1 MEAFIPYLVIAGVV
15 IVFFGLCYA
24 LFNKPDKKQKHEPVA
39 PKQTEHHSIKDYGS
53 TYYSNVN
60 RDDASESKQTFR
72 VIENGV
78 DVTAKHAAVQEN
90 AQDKSSNAVVAENTA
105 NFKIE
110 HTQAIPKVAEQIEHT
125 AVIPAVRNIEE
136 TQFVGNVNDIAKVD
150 ELKSTPSSDME
161 ATQLIGAVT
170 GAAAASA
177 GVVGAVSMASAA
189 GAGSVSAQAAAV
201 PGAVGAVANSA
212 DNNNLSVLEETRLIN
227 VDEINKALAEDD
239 GKPKQTV
246 SPWMQEAQEQEMVD
260 LAIKPFIQSFGLVG
274 ESTKANVESIT
285 REALAALQI
294 TKISEVRYLLENIV
308 VQEAI
313 MCMQKAYAANP
324 TDSMRAVA
332 LEAFFDV
339 VQQPKSS
346 TPYLVAFDALRV
358 LPHMTLGHFQIMALS
373 LLLQYSRN
381 SNNYTLSN
389 FQHYVEKYI
398 EPFISDVPHDSS
410 FFRQLDYLRCT
421 IQERESITLAQLLG
435 NSYPFVFNFRGFS
448 REELEYITGRDGIDP
463 NYIVKSMNSSLYK
476 LAMVDDSMAPR
487 FFRQAHIT
495 DASMQRDLLAL
506 MRSKPTS
513 FSGAEARNIMDD
525 ISPVLLDLADLFD
538 NGPMSAMSLTL
549 LGLYLGRAHVKATIG
564 EEFDLS
570 RWF

>member
-24 LFNKPDKKQKHEPVA
+24 LFNKPDKKQEHEPVT

-72 VIENGV
+72 VIEDGV
-78 DVTAKHAAVQEN
+78 DVTAKHAPVQGAE
-90 AQDKSSNAVVAENTA
+90 QDKASDAEVVENTA
-105 NFKIE
+105 NSE
-110 HTQAIPKVAEQIEHT
+110 MENTQAIPKVAKKIEHT

-136 TQFVGNVNDIAKVD
+136 TQFVGNVSDMAKAHD
-150 ELKSTPSSDME
+150 TNHTASSDME
-161 ATQLIGAVT
+161 ATQLIGTVT

-177 GVVGAVSMASAA
+177 GVVGAASMASAA

-201 PGAVGAVANSA
+201 PGTVGAVANSA

-246 SPWMQEAQEQEMVD
+246 SPWTQEAQEQEMVD
-260 LAIKPFIQSFGLVG
+260 LGIKPFIQFFGLVG

-313 MCMQKAYAANP
+313 KCMQKAYAANP

-389 FQHYVEKYI
+389 FQHYVGKYI

>member
-24 LFNKPDKKQKHEPVA
+24 LFNKPDKKQEHEPVT

-72 VIENGV
+72 VIEDGV
-78 DVTAKHAAVQEN
+78 DVTAKHAPVQGAE
-90 AQDKSSNAVVAENTA
+90 QDKASDAEVVENTA
-105 NFKIE
+105 NSE
-110 HTQAIPKVAEQIEHT
+110 MENTQAIPKVAKKIEHT

-136 TQFVGNVNDIAKVD
+136 TQFVGNVSDMAKAHD
-150 ELKSTPSSDME
+150 TNHTASSDME

-177 GVVGAVSMASAA
+177 GVVGAASMASAA

-246 SPWMQEAQEQEMVD
+246 SPWTQEAQEQEMVD

>member
-1 MEAFIPYLVIAGVV
+1 M
-15 IVFFGLCYA
+15 
-24 LFNKPDKKQKHEPVA
+24 
-39 PKQTEHHSIKDYGS
+39 
-53 TYYSNVN
+53 
-60 RDDASESKQTFR
+60 
-72 VIENGV
+72 
-78 DVTAKHAAVQEN
+78 
-90 AQDKSSNAVVAENTA
+90 
-105 NFKIE
+105 
-110 HTQAIPKVAEQIEHT
+110 AEQIEHT

-177 GVVGAVSMASAA
+177 GVVGAASMASAA

-246 SPWMQEAQEQEMVD
+246 SPWTQEAQEQEMVD

>member
-72 VIENGV
+72 VIEDGV
-78 DVTAKHAAVQEN
+78 DVTAKHAPVQGAE
-90 AQDKSSNAVVAENTA
+90 QDKASDAEVVENTA
-105 NFKIE
+105 NSE
-110 HTQAIPKVAEQIEHT
+110 MENTQAIPKVAKKIEHT

-136 TQFVGNVNDIAKVD
+136 TQFVGNVSDMAKAHD
-150 ELKSTPSSDME
+150 TNHTASSDME

-177 GVVGAVSMASAA
+177 GVVA

>member
-24 LFNKPDKKQKHEPVA
+24 LFNKPDKKQEHEPVT

-72 VIENGV
+72 VIEDGV
-78 DVTAKHAAVQEN
+78 DVTAKHAPVQGAE
-90 AQDKSSNAVVAENTA
+90 QDKASDAEVVENTA
-105 NFKIE
+105 NSE
-110 HTQAIPKVAEQIEHT
+110 MENTQAIPKVAKKIEHT

-136 TQFVGNVNDIAKVD
+136 TQFVGNVSDMAKAHD
-150 ELKSTPSSDME
+150 TNHTASSDME

-177 GVVGAVSMASAA
+177 GVVGAASMASAA

-246 SPWMQEAQEQEMVD
+246 SPWTQEAQEQEMVD
-260 LAIKPFIQSFGLVG
+260 LGIKPFIQFFGLVG

-313 MCMQKAYAANP
+313 KCMQKAYAANP

-389 FQHYVEKYI
+389 FQHYVGKYI

>member
-24 LFNKPDKKQKHEPVA
+24 LFNKPDKKQEHEPVA

-72 VIENGV
+72 VIEDGV
-78 DVTAKHAAVQEN
+78 DVTAKHAPVQGAE
-90 AQDKSSNAVVAENTA
+90 QDKASDAEVVENTA
-105 NFKIE
+105 NSE
-110 HTQAIPKVAEQIEHT
+110 MENTQAIPKVAKKIEHT

-136 TQFVGNVNDIAKVD
+136 TQFVGNVSDMAKAHD
-150 ELKSTPSSDME
+150 TNHTASSDME

-177 GVVGAVSMASAA
+177 GVVGAASMASAA

-246 SPWMQEAQEQEMVD
+246 SPWTQEAQEQEMVD

>member
-24 LFNKPDKKQKHEPVA
+24 LFNKPDKKQEHEPVT

-72 VIENGV
+72 VIEDGV
-78 DVTAKHAAVQEN
+78 DVTAKHAPVQGAE
-90 AQDKSSNAVVAENTA
+90 QDKASDAEVVENTA
-105 NFKIE
+105 NSE
-110 HTQAIPKVAEQIEHT
+110 MENTQAIPKVAKKIEHT

-136 TQFVGNVNDIAKVD
+136 TQFVGNVSDMAKAHD
-150 ELKSTPSSDME
+150 TNHTASSDME

-177 GVVGAVSMASAA
+177 GVVGAASMASAA

-246 SPWMQEAQEQEMVD
+246 SPWTQEAQEQEMVD

-389 FQHYVEKYI
+389 FQHYVGKYI

>member
-24 LFNKPDKKQKHEPVA
+24 LFNKPDKKQEHEPVT

-72 VIENGV
+72 VIEDGV
-78 DVTAKHAAVQEN
+78 DVTAKHAPVQGAE
-90 AQDKSSNAVVAENTA
+90 QDKASDAEVVENTA
-105 NFKIE
+105 NSE
-110 HTQAIPKVAEQIEHT
+110 MENTQAIPKVAKKIEHT

-136 TQFVGNVNDIAKVD
+136 TQFVGNVSDMAKAHD
-150 ELKSTPSSDME
+150 TNHTASSDME

-177 GVVGAVSMASAA
+177 GVVGAASMASAA

-201 PGAVGAVANSA
+201 PGTVGAVANSA

-246 SPWMQEAQEQEMVD
+246 SPWTQEAQEQEMVD

-294 TKISEVRYLLENIV
+294 TKVSEVRYLLENIV

>member
-24 LFNKPDKKQKHEPVA
+24 LFNKPDKKQEHEPVA

-72 VIENGV
+72 VIEDGV
-78 DVTAKHAAVQEN
+78 DVTAKHAPVQGAE
-90 AQDKSSNAVVAENTA
+90 QDKASDAEVVENTA
-105 NFKIE
+105 NSE
-110 HTQAIPKVAEQIEHT
+110 MENTQAIPKVAKKIEHT

-136 TQFVGNVNDIAKVD
+136 TQFVGNVSDMAKAHD
-150 ELKSTPSSDME
+150 TNHTASSDME

-177 GVVGAVSMASAA
+177 GVVGAASMASAA

-201 PGAVGAVANSA
+201 PGTVGAVANSA

-246 SPWMQEAQEQEMVD
+246 SPWTQEAQEQEMVD
-260 LAIKPFIQSFGLVG
+260 LGIKPFIQFFGLVG

>member
-1 MEAFIPYLVIAGVV
+1 MEAFVPYLVIAGVV

-24 LFNKPDKKQKHEPVA
+24 LFNKPDKKQEHEPVA

-72 VIENGV
+72 VIEDGV
-78 DVTAKHAAVQEN
+78 DVTAKHAPVQGAE
-90 AQDKSSNAVVAENTA
+90 QDKASDAEVVENTA
-105 NFKIE
+105 NSE
-110 HTQAIPKVAEQIEHT
+110 MENTQAIPKVAKKIEHT

-136 TQFVGNVNDIAKVD
+136 TQFVGNVSDIAKVD

-177 GVVGAVSMASAA
+177 GVVGAASMASAA

-246 SPWMQEAQEQEMVD
+246 SPWTQEAQEQEMVD

-346 TPYLVAFDALRV
+346 TPYL
-358 LPHMTLGHFQIMALS
+358 
-373 LLLQYSRN
+373 
-381 SNNYTLSN
+381 
-389 FQHYVEKYI
+389 
-398 EPFISDVPHDSS
+398 
-410 FFRQLDYLRCT
+410 
-421 IQERESITLAQLLG
+421 
-435 NSYPFVFNFRGFS
+435 
-448 REELEYITGRDGIDP
+448 ID
-463 NYIVKSMNSSLYK
+463 
-476 LAMVDDSMAPR
+476 
-487 FFRQAHIT
+487 
-495 DASMQRDLLAL
+495 
-506 MRSKPTS
+506 
-513 FSGAEARNIMDD
+513 
-525 ISPVLLDLADLFD
+525 
-538 NGPMSAMSLTL
+538 
-549 LGLYLGRAHVKATIG
+549 
-564 EEFDLS
+564 
-570 RWF
+570 

>member
-72 VIENGV
+72 VIEDGV
-78 DVTAKHAAVQEN
+78 DVTAKHAPVQGAE
-90 AQDKSSNAVVAENTA
+90 QDKASDAEVVENTA
-105 NFKIE
+105 NSE
-110 HTQAIPKVAEQIEHT
+110 MENTQAIPKVAKKIEHT

-136 TQFVGNVNDIAKVD
+136 TQFVGNVSDMAKAHD
-150 ELKSTPSSDME
+150 TNHTASSDME

-177 GVVGAVSMASAA
+177 GVVGAASMASAA

-246 SPWMQEAQEQEMVD
+246 SPWTQEAQEQEMVD

>member
-24 LFNKPDKKQKHEPVA
+24 LFNKPDKKQEHEPVA

-72 VIENGV
+72 VIEDGV
-78 DVTAKHAAVQEN
+78 DVTAKHAPVQGAE
-90 AQDKSSNAVVAENTA
+90 QDKASDAEVVENTA
-105 NFKIE
+105 NSE
-110 HTQAIPKVAEQIEHT
+110 MENTQAIPKVAKKIEHT

-136 TQFVGNVNDIAKVD
+136 TQFVGNVSDMAKAHD
-150 ELKSTPSSDME
+150 TNHTASSDME

-177 GVVGAVSMASAA
+177 GVVGAASMASAA

-201 PGAVGAVANSA
+201 PGTVGAVANSA

-246 SPWMQEAQEQEMVD
+246 SPWTQEAQEQEMVD
-260 LAIKPFIQSFGLVG
+260 LGIKPFIQFFGLVG

-389 FQHYVEKYI
+389 FQHYVGKYI

>member
-72 VIENGV
+72 VIEDGV
-78 DVTAKHAAVQEN
+78 DVTAKHAPVQGAE
-90 AQDKSSNAVVAENTA
+90 QDKASDAEVVENTA
-105 NFKIE
+105 NSE
-110 HTQAIPKVAEQIEHT
+110 MENTQAIPKVAKKIEHT

-136 TQFVGNVNDIAKVD
+136 TQFVGNVSDMAKAHD
-150 ELKSTPSSDME
+150 TNHTASSDME

-177 GVVGAVSMASAA
+177 GVVGAASMASAA

-201 PGAVGAVANSA
+201 PGTVGAVANSA

-246 SPWMQEAQEQEMVD
+246 SPWTQEAQEQEMVD

-294 TKISEVRYLLENIV
+294 TKVSEVRYLLENIV

>member
-24 LFNKPDKKQKHEPVA
+24 LFNKPDKKQKHEPMA

-72 VIENGV
+72 VIEDGV
-78 DVTAKHAAVQEN
+78 DVTAKHAPVQGAE
-90 AQDKSSNAVVAENTA
+90 QDKASDAEVVENTA
-105 NFKIE
+105 NSE
-110 HTQAIPKVAEQIEHT
+110 MENTQAIPKVAKKIEHT

-136 TQFVGNVNDIAKVD
+136 TQFVGNVSDMAKAHD
-150 ELKSTPSSDME
+150 TNHTASSDME

-177 GVVGAVSMASAA
+177 GVVGAASMASAA

-201 PGAVGAVANSA
+201 PGTVGAVANSA

-246 SPWMQEAQEQEMVD
+246 SPWTQEAQEQEMVD

-294 TKISEVRYLLENIV
+294 TKVSEVRYLLENIV

>member
-24 LFNKPDKKQKHEPVA
+24 LFNKPDKKQEHEPVA

-72 VIENGV
+72 VIEDGV
-78 DVTAKHAAVQEN
+78 DVTAKHAAVQGAE
-90 AQDKSSNAVVAENTA
+90 QDKASDAEVVENTA
-105 NFKIE
+105 NSE
-110 HTQAIPKVAEQIEHT
+110 MENTQAIPKVAKKIEHT
-125 AVIPAVRNIEE
+125 TVIPAVRNIEE
-136 TQFVGNVNDIAKVD
+136 TQFVGNVSDMAKAHD
-150 ELKSTPSSDME
+150 TNHTASSDME

-177 GVVGAVSMASAA
+177 GVVGAASMASAA

-246 SPWMQEAQEQEMVD
+246 SPWTQEAQEQEMVD

>member
-24 LFNKPDKKQKHEPVA
+24 LFNKPDKKQEHEPVA

-72 VIENGV
+72 VIEDGV
-78 DVTAKHAAVQEN
+78 DVTAKHAPVQGAE
-90 AQDKSSNAVVAENTA
+90 QDKASDAEVVENTA
-105 NFKIE
+105 NSE
-110 HTQAIPKVAEQIEHT
+110 MENTQAIPKVAKKIEHT

-136 TQFVGNVNDIAKVD
+136 TQFVGNVSDMAKAHD
-150 ELKSTPSSDME
+150 TNHTASSDME

-177 GVVGAVSMASAA
+177 GVVGAASMASAA

-246 SPWMQEAQEQEMVD
+246 SPWTQEAQEQEMVD

-389 FQHYVEKYI
+389 FQHYVGKYI

>member
-24 LFNKPDKKQKHEPVA
+24 LFNKPDKKQEHEPVA

-72 VIENGV
+72 VIEDGV
-78 DVTAKHAAVQEN
+78 DVTAKHAPVQGAE
-90 AQDKSSNAVVAENTA
+90 QDKASDAEVVENTA
-105 NFKIE
+105 NSE
-110 HTQAIPKVAEQIEHT
+110 MENTQAIPKVAKKIEHT
-125 AVIPAVRNIEE
+125 TVIPAVRNIEE
-136 TQFVGNVNDIAKVD
+136 TQFVGNVSDMAKAHD
-150 ELKSTPSSDME
+150 TNHTASSDME

-177 GVVGAVSMASAA
+177 GVVGAASMASAA

-246 SPWMQEAQEQEMVD
+246 SPWTQEAQEQEMVD

>member
-24 LFNKPDKKQKHEPVA
+24 LFNKPDKKQEHEPVA

-72 VIENGV
+72 VIEDGV
-78 DVTAKHAAVQEN
+78 DVTAKHAPVQGAE
-90 AQDKSSNAVVAENTA
+90 QDKASDAEVVENTA
-105 NFKIE
+105 NSE
-110 HTQAIPKVAEQIEHT
+110 MENTQAIPKVAKKIEHT

-136 TQFVGNVNDIAKVD
+136 TQFVGNVSDMAKAHD
-150 ELKSTPSSDME
+150 TNHTASSDME

-177 GVVGAVSMASAA
+177 GVVGAASMASAA

-201 PGAVGAVANSA
+201 PGTVGAVANSA

-246 SPWMQEAQEQEMVD
+246 SPWTQEAQEQEMVD

>member
-24 LFNKPDKKQKHEPVA
+24 LFNKPDKKQEHEPVT

-72 VIENGV
+72 VIEDGV
-78 DVTAKHAAVQEN
+78 DVTAKHAPVQGAE
-90 AQDKSSNAVVAENTA
+90 QDKASDAEVVENTA
-105 NFKIE
+105 NSE
-110 HTQAIPKVAEQIEHT
+110 MENTQAIPKVAKKIEHT

-136 TQFVGNVNDIAKVD
+136 TQFVGNVSDMAKAHD
-150 ELKSTPSSDME
+150 TNHTASSDME

-177 GVVGAVSMASAA
+177 GVVGAASMASAA

-201 PGAVGAVANSA
+201 PGTVGAVANSA

-246 SPWMQEAQEQEMVD
+246 SPWTQEAQEQEMVD

>member
-72 VIENGV
+72 VIEDGV
-78 DVTAKHAAVQEN
+78 DVTAKHAPVQGAE
-90 AQDKSSNAVVAENTA
+90 QDKASDAEVVENTA
-105 NFKIE
+105 NSE
-110 HTQAIPKVAEQIEHT
+110 MENTQAIPKVAKKIEHT

-136 TQFVGNVNDIAKVD
+136 TQFVGNVSDMAKAHD
-150 ELKSTPSSDME
+150 TNHTASSDME

-177 GVVGAVSMASAA
+177 GVVGAASMASAA

-201 PGAVGAVANSA
+201 PGTVGAVANSA

-246 SPWMQEAQEQEMVD
+246 SPWTQEAQEQEMVD
-260 LAIKPFIQSFGLVG
+260 LGIKPFIQFFGLVG

-313 MCMQKAYAANP
+313 KCMQKAYAANP

-389 FQHYVEKYI
+389 FQHYVGKYI